1 MELNKKGKKLQ
12 AEGVKYGDID
22 KHYKRSD
29 FVDKRYWKRVTKPYI
44 RERDTVPLH
53 RVEGGKI
60 EGGYAIDPY
69 TEEKFDPKEGHGDH
83 YVANKEMFESQFEG
97 MMLTPAQKKRAGH
110 YRKNIGLVLAEQNMA
125 KGAKDL
131 ANWQPE
137 KNVKPFALKIESVK
151 KALGLAM
158 DPKEAEAFKKITG
171 RKTKTWIKPKLSTT
185 LYCTSCHI
193 NHSINEHN

>member
-12 AEGVKYGDID
+12 AEGVKFGDVEQ
-22 KHYKRSD
+22 HYKVSD
-29 FVDKRYWKRVTKPYI
+29 FVDKKYWQRITKPAI
-44 RERDTVPLH
+44 HARDTLP
-53 RVEGGKI
+53 GNI
-60 EGGYAIDPY
+60 AIDPY
-69 TEEKFDPKEGHGDH
+69 TEKEFKASKGHVDH
-83 YVANKEMFESQFEG
+83 YVANKEMHESQFEG
-97 MMLTPAQKKRAGH
+97 MMLTKKQMKKAGH
-110 YRKNIGLVLAEQNMA
+110 NRKNLGLVSAIQNIE

-137 KNVKPFALKIESVK
+137 KNLKPFALKIESVK

-158 DPKEAEAFKKITG
+158 DPKEAKAFKKITG